1 MPQIFRKKQAPMKFL
16 ILRIWNVSNL
26 MTLSDAH
33 CWNHEGSVLHR
44 LKQVINLNYC
54 FSARSCAIYWTLFFA
69 LICLL
74 AIFGLYCFSL
84 GILCYIGILVL
95 VYCYI
100 YIAIL
105 CYIWFTFS
113 CCARQVKEL
122 LHPKLL
128 PQILGKAKQLQ
139 FKNIIKFWIYS
150 LKTFRCSSL

>member
-16 ILRIWNVSNL
+16 ILIIWNVFNL

-84 GILCYIGILVL
+84 GILCYIGILIL
-95 VYCYI
+95 VYWYWW
-100 YIAIL
+100 IL
-105 CYIWFTFS
+105 VYWYWYSRRCIWGRLGAS
-113 CCARQVKEL
+113 GAYWEL
-122 LHPKLL
+122 P
-128 PQILGKAKQLQ
+128 
-139 FKNIIKFWIYS
+139 
-150 LKTFRCSSL
+150 SSLIYWYWYIDIDILILI

>member
-16 ILRIWNVSNL
+16 ILIIWNVFNL

-100 YIAIL
+100 IEYIYFALLLYCAIFGL
-105 CYIWFTFS
+105 LSLAAFAKSKSYYI
-113 CCARQVKEL
+113 Q
-122 LHPKLL
+122 
-128 PQILGKAKQLQ
+128 
-139 FKNIIKFWIYS
+139 NYS
-150 LKTFRCSSL
+150 HKYWERPNNCNLKM